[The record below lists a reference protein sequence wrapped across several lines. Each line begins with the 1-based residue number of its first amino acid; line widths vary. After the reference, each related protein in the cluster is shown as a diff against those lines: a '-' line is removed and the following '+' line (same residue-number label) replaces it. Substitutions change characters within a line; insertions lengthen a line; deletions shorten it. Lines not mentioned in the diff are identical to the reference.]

1 MTQAILAAHSYSTR
15 AIETIIEAFRVFREA
30 RATKRMIK
38 ETEKELGRL
47 SDYDLADIGIT
58 RGDIYTI
65 ARSHDTINNVKAN
78 SNLKGWV

>member
-15 AIETIIEAFRVFREA
+15 AIETIIEAFRIFRQA

-38 ETEKELGRL
+38 ETERELGKL

-58 RGDIYTI
+58 RGDIYSI
-65 ARSHDTINNVKAN
+65 ARSNETINNIRAN